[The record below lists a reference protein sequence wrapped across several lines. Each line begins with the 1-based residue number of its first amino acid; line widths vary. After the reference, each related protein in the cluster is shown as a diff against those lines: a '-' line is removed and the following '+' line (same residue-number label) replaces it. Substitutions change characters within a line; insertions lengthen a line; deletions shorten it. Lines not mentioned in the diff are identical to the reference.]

1 MRRLFVAYA
10 MLVVG
15 THAVSTWT
23 GWEMFAAKRGFIP
36 QDVRKAPGGYR
47 SYNFWRGG
55 K

>member
-1 MRRLFVAYA
+1 MRRLFAVYA
-10 MLVVG
+10 TLVVAA
-15 THAVSTWT
+15 HAVSAWG
-23 GWEMFAAKRGFIP
+23 GWGIGSSKRGFIP